1 MAFASHRDLQGPV
14 LRSSDDKR
22 LEGYSPVEVEAFD
35 FQPTFLEQCRA
46 DSLLGL
52 VVAIAE
58 MVVGDDS
65 CSADYSL
72 QAVDFLRAVD
82 YYAEFLR

>member
-1 MAFASHRDLQGPV
+1 
-14 LRSSDDKR
+14 LRSSDEKR
-22 LEGYSPVEVEAFD
+22 LEGYPPVEVEAFD

-46 DSLLGL
+46 DSFLGL

-72 QAVDFLRAVD
+72 QAAVDLLRAVD